1 LFERKEG
8 RRLREVSEG
17 NLWIH
22 AILTKAVK
30 DILIVCLMRS
40 I

>member
-1 LFERKEG
+1 
-8 RRLREVSEG
+8 LREVSEG

-22 AILTKAVK
+22 DILTQAVK
-30 DILIVCLMRS
+30 TILIVCLTRS